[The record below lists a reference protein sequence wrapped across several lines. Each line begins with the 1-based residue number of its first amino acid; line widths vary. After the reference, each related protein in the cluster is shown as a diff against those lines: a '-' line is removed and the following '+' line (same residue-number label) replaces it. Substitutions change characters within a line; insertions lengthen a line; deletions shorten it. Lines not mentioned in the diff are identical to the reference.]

1 MNYEVGL
8 SRRWIFTILF
18 WYGESLESPRHSV
31 GYSTVGERLMAFH
44 KRCVSSACF
53 YSYSWKFLARRS
65 INPSIR
71 DLFFFSFFLFF
82 SRTQCSYLSLF
93 FVANRCIEVL
103 RVQLYTMTDSELET
117 FLSIDR

>member
-1 MNYEVGL
+1 MDIHDSL
-8 SRRWIFTILF
+8 L

-31 GYSTVGERLMAFH
+31 EYNTVDGRLMAFH
-44 KRCVSSACF
+44 KRCVSSGCF

-71 DLFFFSFFLFF
+71 DLFFSFFFFLFF
-82 SRTQCSYLSLF
+82 QEHNAATSLF
-93 FVANRCIEVL
+93 FVANRCIEPACPVIH
-103 RVQLYTMTDSELET
+103 DDSSELET

>member
-71 DLFFFSFFLFF
+71 DLFFFLFFLFLF
-82 SRTQCSYLSLF
+82 FCFFQEHNAATSLF
-93 FVANRCIEVL
+93 SLLQIGALKSCVSSYIR
-103 RVQLYTMTDSELET
+103 
-117 FLSIDR
+117 